1 MNQNRIVEQQI
12 GSFLVY
18 IANIGIVWFF
28 AWVFNPNID
37 SGLVWMIAVLYGA
50 IMSRFYTIEERLK

>member
-1 MNQNRIVEQQI
+1 MNEDRLAEQI
-12 GSFLVY
+12 GGFLVY

-37 SGLVWMIAVLYGA
+37 SGLVWVIAILYGI
-50 IMSRFYTIEERLK
+50 IMSRLYTIEERLK